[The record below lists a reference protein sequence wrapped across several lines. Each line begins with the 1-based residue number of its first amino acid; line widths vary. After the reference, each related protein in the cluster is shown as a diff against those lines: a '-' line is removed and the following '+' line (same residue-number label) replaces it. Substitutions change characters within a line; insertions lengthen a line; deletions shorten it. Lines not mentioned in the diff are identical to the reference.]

1 MDGKRAYIRIKAGR
15 TSLERNLT
23 RLGIFSYIL
32 LLFDVDDETFTLRTY
47 EVNSA

>member
-1 MDGKRAYIRIKAGR
+1 M
-15 TSLERNLT
+15 ERNLT